1 MNIMKIT
8 KKQLRRII
16 REEIETMEYP
26 VDKNIDNV
34 IVDFDFPEDVEATED
49 AWAGGPTVLN
59 QIDHAKASG
68 AEPTTRGQEIL
79 KITEGPNP
87 ITKPGAQW
95 ERRLMLRD
103 LDNSAPY
110 ATRITVN
117 ADMVTIEFSNSFTL
131 HLDQIDASDLGQ
143 DLLDAS
149 DWADSPR
156 G

>member
-1 MNIMKIT
+1 MKIT

-26 VDKNIDNV
+26 VVKNVDNV

-59 QIDHAKASG
+59 QIDHSKASG

-79 KITEGPNP
+79 KITEGP
-87 ITKPGAQW
+87 ITKPGASW
-95 ERRLMLRD
+95 ERRLLLRD
-103 LDNSAPY
+103 LDNEKPY
-110 ATRITVN
+110 ATRVT
-117 ADMVTIEFSNSFTL
+117 ATGDMITIEFSNSFTL
-131 HLDQIDASDLGQ
+131 HLDKIDAGDLGQ
-143 DLLDAS
+143 DLLDAA
-149 DWADSPR
+149 DWSSSPQ